1 MKIWGLTQTFLV
13 VISAQ
18 SSDVIKQAYEGKLN
32 RGSKQIF
39 SWSTTSVLFKST
51 PPQINVLSSLRN
63 LVGGDFR
70 FGLVTPDF
78 EKKMLPKKPVPVF
91 FKISIIY
98 NRK

>member
-39 SWSTTSVLFKST
+39 FVV
-51 PPQINVLSSLRN
+51 NH
-63 LVGGDFR
+63 VGAF
-70 FGLVTPDF
+70 
-78 EKKMLPKKPVPVF
+78 
-91 FKISIIY
+91 
-98 NRK
+98 

>member
-39 SWSTTSVLFKST
+39 SWSTTWVLLKSI
-51 PPQINVLSSLRN
+51 PLQINIFTSDLGLWYFWFRVGYDRFSIENGNEKAGTAIVQNNIN
-63 LVGGDFR
+63 L
-70 FGLVTPDF
+70 
-78 EKKMLPKKPVPVF
+78 
-91 FKISIIY
+91 
-98 NRK
+98 

>member
-39 SWSTTSVLFKST
+39 SWSTTWVLFKSI
-51 PPQINVLSSLRN
+51 PLQINIFTSDLGLWYFWFRVGYDPRFSIENGNEKAGTAIVQNNIN
-63 LVGGDFR
+63 L
-70 FGLVTPDF
+70 
-78 EKKMLPKKPVPVF
+78 
-91 FKISIIY
+91 
-98 NRK
+98 

>member
-39 SWSTTSVLFKST
+39 SWLLFKSI
-51 PPQINVLSSLRN
+51 PLKINVLSSLRI

-70 FGLVTPDF
+70 FGLVTTDF

-91 FKISIIY
+91 FKKAIIY